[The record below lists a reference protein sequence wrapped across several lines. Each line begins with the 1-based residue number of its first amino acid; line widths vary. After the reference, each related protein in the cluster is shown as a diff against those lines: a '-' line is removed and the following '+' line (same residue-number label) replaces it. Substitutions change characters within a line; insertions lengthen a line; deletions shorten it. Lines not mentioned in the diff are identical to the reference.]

1 MKSYDVVI
9 AGGGPA
15 GLLLAGELSK
25 DQKYSVLVLEK
36 NRERV
41 GKTKYGWST
50 WAPLAGE
57 FEDCILGRNKKYGF
71 DVYGSTGPMVAN
83 AGSCGGI
90 ATIDDA
96 KFLNK
101 YAELAKKN
109 GAEFVEGTLYTDFS
123 RDDEKEGVVVHTH
136 AGEDYR
142 AKKLF
147 IDATGVNSP
156 TVKKHRLINPHRQR
170 YWRVYGGILEDAP
183 VEDVDRA
190 DILKTFYESH
200 PLELFEVFPIDKR
213 RALTWIL
220 TLDKGKPGSIKQLKE
235 KYARIK
241 DEYLGWKESR
251 LVEEKHGIIPLVE
264 LKAHAFDNV
273 LLVGDAGGWT
283 PPFCGMGFSAI
294 LSNYRRVASEIKER
308 LEDGKLD
315 QKSPGKI
322 DVSEREGWN
331 RDLQHLIISTFCRA
345 SPKDVADSFELFKKR
360 NVAELTEAHLTSNL
374 SRETMKQFVVNG
386 MTELG
391 PRDILKQVY
400 RTFRHLPLREYPSA
414 IRKALECAMLP

>member
-9 AGGGPA
+9 AGGGPG

-25 DQKYSVLVLEK
+25 DKTYSVLVIEK
-36 NRERV
+36 NRV

-50 WAPLAGE
+50 SASLVGE

-71 DVYGSTGPMVAN
+71 DVYGSTGPIVAN
-83 AGSCGGI
+83 AGSCGGV
-90 ATIDDA
+90 ATIDDK

-109 GAEFVEGTLYTDFS
+109 GAEFVERTVYTDFS
-123 RDDEKEGVVVHTH
+123 REDEKEGVVVHTH
-136 AGEDYR
+136 LGEDYR
-142 AKKLF
+142 ARKLF

-170 YWRVYGGILEDAP
+170 YWRVYGGILEDVP

-200 PLELFEVFPIDKR
+200 PLELFEVFPTGKQS
-213 RALTWIL
+213 ALTWL
-220 TLDKGKPGSIKQLKE
+220 LVLDEGKPGSLKQMKE
-235 KYARIK
+235 KYSRIK
-241 DEYLGWKESR
+241 DEYLGWRGSR
-251 LVEEKHGIIPLVE
+251 LVEEKQGIIPLVG

-294 LSNYRRVASEIKER
+294 LSNYKRVASEIR
-308 LEDGKLD
+308 DCLESGKLD
-315 QKSPGKI
+315 QKSLEKI
-322 DVSEREGWN
+322 DVSKRERWN
-331 RDLQHLIISTFCRA
+331 RDFQKPMMAAFCRA
-345 SPKDVADSFELFKKR
+345 SPKAVRDSFELFKR
-360 NVAELTEAHLTSNL
+360 ANVAELTEVHLTSNL
-374 SRETMKQFVVNG
+374 SRKTIKQFVVNG
-386 MTELG
+386 VKELG
-391 PRDILKQVY
+391 LRDILKQVY
-400 RTFRHLPLREYPSA
+400 RTFCYLPLQEYPLA
-414 IRKALECAMLP
+414 IGKALECAILR